1 LRRRTLLEGVLDEG
15 WKVGEVEGVVA
26 GGGAERTVSLEG
38 SGSGGSLVWEGVEVV
53 TEGVAFILVRDLV
66 GGM

>member
-1 LRRRTLLEGVLDEG
+1 LRRKTLLEGVLAEG
-15 WKVGEVEGVVA
+15 WKVGEVEGVVV
-26 GGGAERTVSLEG
+26 GGGAGMIVSFEG
-38 SGSGGSLVWEGVEVV
+38 SGSGGSLVWEGVAVV